1 MILVLP
7 TLMIG
12 SQWAIKQ
19 VRRQFLIGKVG
30 YVKLKPVP
38 RKVTW
43 KRFGFVF
50 GLGFVIAALAVFVA
64 YKGLFPPA
72 GWILAGT
79 GIFGGALAAFA
90 GRLPRYVLGGAI
102 MAATGIL
109 LAIARVSLER
119 GFTILYGFVGL
130 LFLISGSIVL
140 SNLLRQPAE
149 SGE

>member
-1 MILVLP
+1 
-7 TLMIG
+7 
-12 SQWAIKQ
+12 
-19 VRRQFLIGKVG
+19 
-30 YVKLKPVP
+30 
-38 RKVTW
+38 
-43 KRFGFVF
+43 
-50 GLGFVIAALAVFVA
+50 
-64 YKGLFPPA
+64 
-72 GWILAGT
+72 
-79 GIFGGALAAFA
+79 
-90 GRLPRYVLGGAI
+90 